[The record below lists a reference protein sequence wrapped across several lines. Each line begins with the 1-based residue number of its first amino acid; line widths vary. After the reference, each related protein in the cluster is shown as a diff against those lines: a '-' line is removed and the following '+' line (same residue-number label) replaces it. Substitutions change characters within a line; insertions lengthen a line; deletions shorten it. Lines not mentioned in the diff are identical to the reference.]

1 MYCMIFPDLMSI
13 IYLQT
18 YKISNLLRFEE
29 FFWQD
34 FRAKK
39 YVIFGIIHLVSKN
52 VQKLLQEKNSDY
64 RSHTIVFG
72 TAYGM
77 LNIHK

>member
-18 YKISNLLRFEE
+18 YKTSNLPRFEE
-29 FFWQD
+29 FFFQD

-52 VQKLLQEKNSDY
+52 VQKLLQADY

-77 LNIHK
+77 LNIQK